1 MSNANV
7 DTNDTPTADG
17 FDEAFEQ
24 ASSGLPAPAAAA
36 AGTPGSEKQE
46 PEAAPQPDVPPA
58 EPAPVAEAPPAEPS
72 SEQVAADIEAKAAVG
87 QQPPAVSAPPAAP
100 APAPVPQIDPEF
112 LAQAIAEATKRNK
125 ATEPAPAPT
134 KQEYVPVTAEA
145 FLNDADKAG
154 LAKFKNEWPDEFP
167 ALQALIKAEA
177 QAIVANSNHQLV
189 TQLDGVLA
197 PLQQSTQK
205 AEVNSHLGAIRA
217 AHPDLDSILDKVPA
231 WIESQPA
238 ILRPQFQSIYEKGSA
253 GEVVEML
260 NMYKA
265 SANPGAAP
273 ATPAPAAAQQTPAQ
287 PAKPKA
293 PVAPAAVSAT
303 AAVPASQRTNQSKG
317 TDPND
322 FDAAF
327 NEAAAHTS

>member
-36 AGTPGSEKQE
+36 AGAADSEKQE
-46 PEAAPQPDVPPA
+46 PQAAPQPDAPPV
-58 EPAPVAEAPPAEPS
+58 EPAPAAEAPPAAPTT
-72 SEQVAADIEAKAAVG
+72 EQIAADIEANAAAPS
-87 QQPPAVSAPPAAP
+87 QPPASAPPAAAP

-112 LAQAIAEATKRNK
+112 LAQAIAEANKRNK
-125 ATEPAPAPT
+125 AAEPAPA
-134 KQEYVPVTAEA
+134 KQEYVPVTAET
-145 FLNDADKAG
+145 FLSDVDKAG

-177 QAIVANSNHQLV
+177 QAIVANSTHQLV
-189 TQLDGVLA
+189 TQFDSVLA

-205 AEVNSHLGAIRA
+205 AEVNSHMGAIRA
-217 AHPDLDSILDKVPA
+217 AHPDLDSILDKVPG

-238 ILRPQFQSIYEKGSA
+238 ILRPQFQNIYEKGSA

-293 PVAPAAVSAT
+293 PVAPAAVAAT

>member
-7 DTNDTPTADG
+7 DTNDTPAADG

-24 ASSGLPAPAAAA
+24 ASSGLPAPAAEAA
-36 AGTPGSEKQE
+36 STPDAGKKE
-46 PEAAPQPDVPPA
+46 PEAAPVPDAPQV
-58 EPAPVAEAPPAEPS
+58 EPAAADVAAPAEPS
-72 SEQVAADIEAKAAVG
+72 TEQVAADIEAKAATG
-87 QQPPAVSAPPAAP
+87 QQPAVAAP
-100 APAPVPQIDPEF
+100 APAPSPAPVPQIDPEF
-112 LAQAIAEATKRNK
+112 LAQAIAEANRRSKP
-125 ATEPAPAPT
+125 AEPAPTPA

-189 TQLDGVLA
+189 TQLDSVLA
-197 PLQQSTQK
+197 PLQESTQK
-205 AEVNSHLGAIRA
+205 AEVNTHMGAIRA

-231 WIESQPA
+231 WIQSQPA
-238 ILRPQFQSIYEKGSA
+238 ILRPQFQSIYQNGSA

-293 PVAPAAVSAT
+293 AVAPAAVAAT

>member
-1 MSNANV
+1 MSNVND
-7 DTNDTPTADG
+7 DTNDTPTTDG
-17 FDEAFEQ
+17 FDEAFDQ
-24 ASSGLPAPAAAA
+24 ASSGLPAPAAVAA
-36 AGTPGSEKQE
+36 TPADDANKTS
-46 PEAAPQPDVPPA
+46 EAASQTDAPPV
-58 EPAPVAEAPPAEPS
+58 EPAPAAEAPPAAPTT
-72 SEQVAADIEAKAAVG
+72 EQAAAEIEANAAAPAAVEK
-87 QQPPAVSAPPAAP
+87 PAP
-100 APAPVPQIDPEF
+100 APAAPPVPQLDPEF
-112 LAQAIAEATKRNK
+112 LAQAIAEATRRNK
-125 ATEPAPAPT
+125 AAEPAQPAA

-238 ILRPQFQSIYEKGSA
+238 ILRPQFQNIYQKGSA

-287 PAKPKA
+287 AAKPKT
-293 PVAPAAVSAT
+293 PVAPAAVAAT